1 MFKLIALL
9 EVQAVAV
16 RAFFK
21 PRRAGKQGFSRRRIA
36 GPALA
41 AGRISAVVRNL
52 PFKGAAAFPQQ
63 KLPGYP
69 GIEMIPR
76 QGRVEF
82 RGPR

>member
-41 AGRISAVVRNL
+41 AGRRTGGGHVGSRPKSSLQRRGGV
-52 PFKGAAAFPQQ
+52 PAAET
-63 KLPGYP
+63 P
-69 GIEMIPR
+69 GIPR
-76 QGRVEF
+76 H
-82 RGPR
+82 